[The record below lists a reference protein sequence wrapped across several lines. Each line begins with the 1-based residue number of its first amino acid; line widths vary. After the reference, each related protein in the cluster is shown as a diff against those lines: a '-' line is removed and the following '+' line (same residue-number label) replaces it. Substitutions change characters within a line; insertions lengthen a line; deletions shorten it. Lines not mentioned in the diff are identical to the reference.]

1 MSSAQDPGSLVWIIF
16 VIGAVVVVFW
26 RTVIKLVLI
35 CVVALIVL
43 GFADALRGLH

>member
-1 MSSAQDPGSLVWIIF
+1 VAQDPGSLMWIIL
-16 VIGAVVVVFW
+16 IMGAVIVVFW

-35 CVVALIVL
+35 AVVALAVL